1 MKCLSRGSLLFLSL
15 FFLCINDSAANLLR
29 NSRGHKKSLSP
40 KLRRILKEMDLLEGL
55 RNAPGIQ
62 NPSLLE
68 LSPGECQFKLLEQ
81 THKDINDNCG
91 DYIETREKYN
101 KCRGPKLKVTSEKIA
116 KRCCRTCLH
125 CSGCEGLRVPDEDEF
140 EDDSPG
146 LVDEENSPSGAS
158 GPEGDGSGSGS
169 PDESVSEKSY

>member
-1 MKCLSRGSLLFLSL
+1 MKCLSHCFVLFVSLFL
-15 FFLCINDSAANLLR
+15 LCTNDSIANLLR
-29 NSRGHKKSLSP
+29 SRRKQMKKLSP
-40 KLRRILKEMDLLEGL
+40 KLYRVLKEMDLLEGL

-91 DYIETREKYN
+91 DFLESRVKYN
-101 KCRGPKLKVTSEKIA
+101 KCRIPKLKVTSEKIA
-116 KRCCRTCLH
+116 KKCCRTCLH

-146 LVDEENSPSGAS
+146 LVDEKKSPMGTSE
-158 GPEGDGSGSGS
+158 PEGEGSGSGS
-169 PDESVSEKSY
+169 PSEATNERAT